1 MRGYNLPADVYS
13 NKFCSQLDHTIVTR
27 SGRKKIKIACA
38 RSSDCDV
45 TSSPVSHYI
54 TKQ

>member
-1 MRGYNLPADVYS
+1 MRGYSLPADVYS
-13 NKFCSQLDHTIVTR
+13 NKFYSQLDQTIVTR
-27 SGRKKIKIACA
+27 NGRKQIKIACA

-54 TKQ
+54 TKR